1 MVPGRSGDAGTG
13 ESSLCGCDLTSLD
26 HGTQQTQALLS
37 AAQEM
42 ELQRRDYH
50 VERPLLTQGQ
60 LEDLGHWGPVPK
72 TYQWR
77 AWFR

>member
-1 MVPGRSGDAGTG
+1 MKERLRQGQ
-13 ESSLCGCDLTSLD
+13 SSVYVCGLTSLD
-26 HGTQQTQALLS
+26 HGAQQTQALLS
-37 AAQEM
+37 ATQEM

-50 VERPLLTQGQ
+50 VERPLLDQEQ

>member
-1 MVPGRSGDAGTG
+1 MKGRLGQGQ
-13 ESSLCGCDLTSLD
+13 SSVYVCGPTSLD

-37 AAQEM
+37 ATQEM

-50 VERPLLTQGQ
+50 VERPLLDQEQ
-60 LEDLGHWGPVPK
+60 LEDLGHWGPVTK

>member
-1 MVPGRSGDAGTG
+1 
-13 ESSLCGCDLTSLD
+13 
-26 HGTQQTQALLS
+26 
-37 AAQEM
+37 M

>member
-1 MVPGRSGDAGTG
+1 MYVYV
-13 ESSLCGCDLTSLD
+13 CGLTPPD

-37 AAQEM
+37 ATQEM
-42 ELQRRDYH
+42 EPQRRDYH
-50 VERPLLTQGQ
+50 VERPLLDQEQ
-60 LEDLGHWGPVPK
+60 LENLGHWGPVPK